1 MKIKKRIVFV
11 TGTRADFGKLRP
23 LLDVVNNSDD
33 FECHIFV
40 TGMHTLST
48 YGFTYREVE
57 KRGYKNIFVYMNQSE
72 NSNQD
77 IILSNT
83 IAGLSNFVNE
93 LSPDMIVI
101 HGDRLEALA
110 GSTVGSL
117 RNILVAH
124 IEGGEVTGTR
134 DESIRHAVSKLSHLH
149 FVSNENAKKR
159 LIQMG
164 ERKNHIFIIGSPD
177 IDVMMSKNLPSI
189 DELRNYYEV
198 PFEEYAILIFHPV
211 TTELGYLEKQID
223 TVIASIIH
231 SKKNFVVIYPN
242 NDPGSKIILNAY
254 KQLENNN
261 RFRMYPSLRFEYFL
275 TLLKHADFI
284 IGNSSAGITEAGV
297 YGVPTINIGSR
308 QKNRTKNKN
317 IKNVQNN
324 QEEIQDAIEQIKG
337 KKVDSSYDFGDGQSS
352 KRFFGIISEDK
363 VWDIDLQKYFVEMNN
378 ED

>member
-1 MKIKKRIVFV
+1 
-11 TGTRADFGKLRP
+11 
-23 LLDVVNNSDD
+23 
-33 FECHIFV
+33 
-40 TGMHTLST
+40 MHTLST

-177 IDVMMSKNLPSI
+177 IDVMMSKNLPSM